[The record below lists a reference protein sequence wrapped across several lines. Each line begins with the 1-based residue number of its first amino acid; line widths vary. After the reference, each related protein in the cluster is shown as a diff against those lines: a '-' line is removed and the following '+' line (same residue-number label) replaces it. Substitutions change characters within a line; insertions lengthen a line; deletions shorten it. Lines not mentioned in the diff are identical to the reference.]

1 MLGVSGP
8 LQVLTSLLQ
17 LTEKDISLLEEKIRR
32 YGKKPQ
38 TVTPA
43 PSEASTT
50 TAASS
55 SSAAGQEE
63 SGEEK
68 RKAKMPGSK

>member
-1 MLGVSGP
+1 MAISGVSGS
-8 LQVLTSLLQ
+8 TSLLQ

-43 PSEASTT
+43 PSEASTA
-50 TAASS
+50 TATAPS

-63 SGEEK
+63 GGEEK
-68 RKAKMPGSK
+68 RKAKMPGSR

>member
-1 MLGVSGP
+1 MAISGVSGS
-8 LQVLTSLLQ
+8 TSLLQ

-43 PSEASTT
+43 PSEASTA
-50 TAASS
+50 TATAPSS

-63 SGEEK
+63 GGEEK
-68 RKAKMPGSK
+68 RKAKMPGSR